1 MAGDRVEITIAPESA
16 APAEAG
22 HADQPRTNV
31 EARGE
36 SAWTIAHRHGLGTGK
51 LLARNGLTTRSVLH
65 PGMVL
70 VLDAGDPPPANAQ
83 VKAAALPGE

>member
-1 MAGDRVEITIAPESA
+1 
-16 APAEAG
+16 
-22 HADQPRTNV
+22 
-31 EARGE
+31 
-36 SAWTIAHRHGLGTGK
+36 
-51 LLARNGLTTRSVLH
+51 VLH